1 MNSPVF
7 TRRDFSVRLTAL
19 LSGLGI
25 AKTAI
30 GRTRTVRAAD
40 PAAAEEI
47 SRTSEAIHQE
57 VAFAASRERVF
68 RALTDAKQF
77 TQVTTFSMVKNAP
90 PAEISSEAGGK
101 FACFG
106 GYILGRHIELTPNQR
121 IVQAW
126 RTGGWGLGVYSI
138 AKFELMEQGSG
149 TKLVFDHAGFPNG
162 LAEHLAEGW
171 HINYW
176 EPLTKYLAQSQ

>member
-1 MNSPVF
+1 MNSF
-7 TRRDFSVRLTAL
+7 FLTRRRFSIRLAAL
-19 LSGLGI
+19 LPGLGI
-25 AKTAI
+25 AQAAF
-30 GRTRTVRAAD
+30 GDTRSLRAAG

-47 SRTSEAIHQE
+47 SRTAEAIHQE
-57 VAFAASRERVF
+57 VVFTASRERVY

-106 GYILGRHIELTPNQR
+106 GYISGRHIELSPNQR

-126 RTGGWGLGVYSI
+126 RAGSWEVGVYSI
-138 AKFELMEQGSG
+138 ARFELMEQGSS
-149 TKLVFDHAGFPNG
+149 TKLVFDHTGFPNG
-162 LAEHLAEGW
+162 DGEHLAAGW
-171 HINYW
+171 KMNYW
-176 EPLTKYLAQSQ
+176 EPLTKYLAQGQ